1 MVLSTAKMY
10 AARPVWHQKMRSS
23 HRAFIQLQPP
33 GMNVAAN
40 IAPKPTQSGPLA
52 VILGMGVP

>member
-1 MVLSTAKMY
+1 MVLSAAKMM
-10 AARPVWHQKMRSS
+10 PVWNQMMRSS

-33 GMNVAAN
+33 RMSVAAN